1 LREVVTERIG
11 IAAALKPASQPLFW
25 RSMSATP
32 PDKPTAPQPPPQPAP
47 EPAFFDN
54 PAIDNLIAVTLEL
67 GAELWVQRER
77 MRVIEKLLAD
87 KGVVTAE
94 LIEQYQPSAEEL
106 ARSRVDRDAFVSRV
120 YGAFARQTV
129 KATP

>member
-1 LREVVTERIG
+1 
-11 IAAALKPASQPLFW
+11 
-25 RSMSATP
+25 MSASTP
-32 PDKPTAPQPPPQPAP
+32 PPPTAPQPPPQAAP

-87 KGVVTAE
+87 KGVVTTE
-94 LIEQYQPSAEEL
+94 LIEQYQPSADEL
-106 ARSRVDRDAFVSRV
+106 ARSRAERDAFVSRV
-120 YGAFARQTV
+120 YAAFARQTV

>member
-1 LREVVTERIG
+1 
-11 IAAALKPASQPLFW
+11 
-25 RSMSATP
+25 MSNANHS
-32 PDKPTAPQPPPQPAP
+32 PPQPAP

-77 MRVIEKLLAD
+77 LRVVEKLLAQH
-87 KGVVTAE
+87 GVVTAAA
-94 LIEQYQPSAEEL
+94 IEQYAPSDSEIASAKLE
-106 ARSRVDRDAFVSRV
+106 RDAFVARV

-129 KATP
+129 KATPDAPA